1 MKEFKENYKI
11 VGNQIIAKMDKLT
24 PKEIKEIKN
33 YVSLFGYT
41 IENYVA
47 PKLTKEEKEKR
58 LAEEQKTNPRSKQ
71 NIEKY
76 LKDNGTEEQKKRFKE
91 IQEEIATDE
100 EGNQKTYKNGKPIK
114 KGFMG
119 AYRYFKEQFP
129 EYFENL

>member
-1 MKEFKENYKI
+1 MANYEIK
-11 VGNQIIAKMDKLT
+11 GNQIIAKMDKLT
-24 PKEIKEIKN
+24 QKEIKEIKN

-41 IENYVA
+41 IVNYVE
-47 PKLTKEEKEKR
+47 PKLTEEE
-58 LAEEQKTNPRSKQ
+58 LAEEQKKNPRSKQ

-76 LKDNGTEEQKKRFKE
+76 LKANGTEEQKKKFAE

-100 EGNQKTYKNGKPIK
+100 EGNTKYYKNGKPIK

-129 EYFENL
+129 QYFENL